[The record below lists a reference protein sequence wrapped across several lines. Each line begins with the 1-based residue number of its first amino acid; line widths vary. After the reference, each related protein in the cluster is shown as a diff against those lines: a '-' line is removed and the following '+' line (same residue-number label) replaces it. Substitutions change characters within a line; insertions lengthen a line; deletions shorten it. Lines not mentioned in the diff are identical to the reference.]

1 MVIFLVIEANMWS
14 GFRGM
19 GQILTGDLWLPLQ
32 HPCSSQYLRPAQ
44 PLNNLLHHI
53 TQSRSHGYTPHLA
66 SRLVI
71 QTPET
76 TRISLSRIRIM
87 VSHSLLP
94 IHPLPLL
101 LASPP
106 P

>member
-1 MVIFLVIEANMWS
+1 MWS

-44 PLNNLLHHI
+44 PPNNLLHHI

-76 TRISLSRIRIM
+76 TPISLSRIKIM
-87 VSHSLLP
+87 VSPS
-94 IHPLPLL
+94 PLSINP
-101 LASPP
+101 SPP
-106 P
+106 LSPFSPSSYP